1 MSEKDSSPNKLNLQ
15 ALFGGGAGASGAGG
29 TGLLSS
35 AIGAISPYGTLIGG
49 ALSIG
54 SSIFAANKAKKA
66 QRKAEKKEKAARKD
80 MTRLRNVYANLDTS
94 NPFLNQENVMEDL
107 TVNQQA
113 SQFQQQQFQQS
124 QSNILEGLRGAA
136 GGGGVAALAQ
146 QLSQSGQ
153 LAAQRS
159 SVDIGQQEA
168 RNQMAERRETSRLQG
183 LEIQGEYTKRAAE
196 KDKTSTLLGMAQQ
209 ETAQYAQQVGAANQA
224 RMDAITGGIKGAAGM
239 VAGFG
244 DAEAQSM
251 GPTSDIAGVTP
262 AAGGGG
268 NQLPIYDAEG
278 NITGYRQ
285 GQ

>member
-1 MSEKDSSPNKLNLQ
+1 MSQDSSPNKFLGNL
-15 ALFGGGAGASGAGG
+15 LGGAGASGAGG
-29 TGLLSS
+29 TGLLSK
-35 AIGAISPYGTLIGG
+35 AMGALGPYGLLAGG

-54 SSIFAANKAKKA
+54 TSIFAANKAKKE
-66 QRKAEKKEKAARKD
+66 QRKAKKKEKVARQE

-136 GGGGVAALAQ
+136 GGSGVAALAQ
-146 QLSQSGQ
+146 QMSQSGQ

-159 SVDIGQQEA
+159 AVDIGQQEA
-168 RNQMAERRETSRLQG
+168 RNQMAERQEAGRLQG

-209 ETAQYAQQVGAANQA
+209 ETAQYAEQAGAAKQA

-244 DAEAQSM
+244 DAEAQKWGATDVS
-251 GPTSDIAGVTP
+251 GVTE
-262 AAGGGG
+262 ASGG
-268 NQLPIYDAEG
+268 QLPIYDAEG
-278 NITGYRQ
+278 NITGYRE
-285 GQ
+285 G